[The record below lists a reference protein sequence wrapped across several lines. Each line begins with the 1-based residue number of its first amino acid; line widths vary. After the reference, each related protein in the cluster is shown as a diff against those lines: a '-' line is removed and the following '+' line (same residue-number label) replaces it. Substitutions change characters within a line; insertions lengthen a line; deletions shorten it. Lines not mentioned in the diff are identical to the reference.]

1 MPDLLIRDVPEPMR
15 TEIRKAAASSG
26 RSLSEEAKNL
36 IRKGLAAPVEVP
48 EPGSSA
54 WDELRN
60 AFGAAQLND
69 TEHYELL
76 AATAQARKSAF
87 RQSPEFE

>member
-26 RSLSEEAKNL
+26 RSLSEEAKHL
-36 IRKGLAAPVEVP
+36 IRKGLSALAEVQR
-48 EPGSSA
+48 PGASA
-54 WDELRN
+54 WDEIRD
-60 AFGAAQLND
+60 AFGEAQLND
-69 TEHYELL
+69 AEHDDLL
-76 AATAQARKSAF
+76 AATAQARKSAV